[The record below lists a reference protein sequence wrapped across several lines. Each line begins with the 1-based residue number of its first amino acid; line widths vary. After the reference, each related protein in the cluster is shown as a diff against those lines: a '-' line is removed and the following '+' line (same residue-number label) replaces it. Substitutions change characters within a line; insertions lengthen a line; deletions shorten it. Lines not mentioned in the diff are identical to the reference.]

1 MAFIDFFKF
10 GTSNTMP
17 RRRADEEP
25 SLLDR
30 LSNTAAC
37 KIEERDDRGADGAA
51 RHLLGEAVLRR
62 RILIVADDHCSLHDH
77 ANWLVRHTMGV
88 RLHPTLASAGHDAW
102 LSCGDTILVIGIDL
116 FDGMNEAMDALI
128 AFRRE
133 HRELV
138 IVIAS
143 RILSGH
149 DFSCERAVI
158 ADASLRLPVSGPQLA
173 LGLGAAISN
182 HACIR
187 SRGTLI

>member
-1 MAFIDFFKF
+1 MAFIDFFKL
-10 GTSNTMP
+10 GTSNALP

-30 LSNTAAC
+30 LSDTAAR
-37 KIEERDDRGADGAA
+37 KMERRDDSGADGAA
-51 RHLLGEAVLRR
+51 RHLLGEAVLQR
-62 RILIVADDHCSLHDH
+62 RILIVADDHCPLHDH

-88 RLHPTLASAGHDAW
+88 RLHPTLASAAHDAW
-102 LSCGDTILVIGIDL
+102 LSCEDTILVVGIDL
-116 FDGMNEAMDALI
+116 FHDMNEAMDALMP
-128 AFRRE
+128 FRRQ
-133 HRELV
+133 HPELV

-143 RILSGH
+143 RVLSAH

-158 ADASLRLPVSGPQLA
+158 ADASLRLPISGPQLA

-182 HACIR
+182 HASIR